1 MEKNKRD
8 SLSARMKQ
16 YEAVN
21 DRILVPKMPFI
32 IRVDGKN
39 FSTYTRGFKKPFDK
53 IMGKTMRE
61 VVAKLCEEIP
71 GAVLGYTQSDEIT
84 IICKY
89 TDRIISQAWFNGR
102 VRKIETIAASKAT
115 KWFNKLFTENLENY
129 EIEIRQKISLY
140 KEASDI
146 DKDAYRKYDTVLRK
160 KAGMAEFDARVFN
173 VPEWDCINNIIWR
186 QQDAIRNSVEMV
198 GHANFSTKE
207 LHKVNCEGIKKM
219 LKEQQGIDWE
229 KDFNSYQ
236 KYGAFCYR
244 VETQR
249 EIKGKTITRNEWY
262 CNKYEEFIVQED
274 RNRFAV
280 LTGLIED

>member
-1 MEKNKRD
+1 MEKNKKD
-8 SLSARMKQ
+8 SIADRMKQ
-16 YEAVN
+16 YESVN
-21 DRILVPKMPFI
+21 DRILVPKIPFI

-89 TDRIISQAWFNGR
+89 TDRIVSQAWFNGR

-115 KWFNKLFTENLENY
+115 KWFNKLFTENVMNY
-129 EIEIRQKISLY
+129 EIEFRQKISLY

-219 LKEQQGIDWE
+219 LKEQRGIDWE

-236 KYGAFCYR
+236 KYGAFCYK

-249 EIKGKTITRNEWY
+249 EIKGKTITRNGWY

>member
-1 MEKNKRD
+1 MEKNKKD
-8 SLSARMKQ
+8 SLADRMKQ

-21 DRILVPKMPFI
+21 DRYLVPKIPFI

-61 VVAKLCEEIP
+61 VATKLCEEIP

-89 TDRIISQAWFNGR
+89 TDRIVSQAWFNGR

-115 KWFNKLFTENLENY
+115 KWFNKLFTENVMNY
-129 EIEIRQKISLY
+129 EIEFRQKVSSY
-140 KEASDI
+140 DI

-198 GHANFSTKE
+198 GHANFSNKE

-219 LKEQQGIDWE
+219 LKEQRGIDWE

-249 EIKGKTITRNEWY
+249 EIKGKTITRNVWY

-280 LTGLIED
+280 LTGLTED

>member
-1 MEKNKRD
+1 MEKNKKD
-8 SLSARMKQ
+8 SLADRMKQ

-21 DRILVPKMPFI
+21 DRYLVPKIPVI

-53 IMGKTMRE
+53 IMGKTMRD
-61 VVAKLCEEIP
+61 VATKLCEEIP

-89 TDRIISQAWFNGR
+89 TDRIVSQAWFNGR

-115 KWFNKLFTENLENY
+115 KWFNKLFTENVVNY
-129 EIEIRQKISLY
+129 EIEFRQKISSY
-140 KEASDI
+140 DI

-198 GHANFSTKE
+198 GHANFSNKE

-219 LKEQQGIDWE
+219 LKEQRGIDWE

-249 EIKGKTITRNEWY
+249 EIKGKTITRNVWY

-280 LTGLIED
+280 LTGLTED

>member
-1 MEKNKRD
+1 MEKNKKD
-8 SLSARMKQ
+8 SLADRMKQ
-16 YEAVN
+16 YESVN
-21 DRILVPKMPFI
+21 DMILVPKIPFI

-61 VVAKLCEEIP
+61 VATKLCEEIP

-89 TDRIISQAWFNGR
+89 TDRIVSQAWFNGR
-102 VRKIETIAASKAT
+102 IRKIETIAASKAT
-115 KWFNKLFTENLENY
+115 KWFNKLFTENVMNY
-129 EIEIRQKISLY
+129 EIEFRQKVSSY
-140 KEASDI
+140 DI

-198 GHANFSTKE
+198 GHANFSNKE

-219 LKEQQGIDWE
+219 LKEQRGIDWE

-249 EIKGKTITRNEWY
+249 EIKGKTITRNVWY

-280 LTGLIED
+280 LTGLTED

>member
-1 MEKNKRD
+1 MEKNKKD
-8 SLSARMKQ
+8 SLADRMKQ
-16 YEAVN
+16 YESVN
-21 DRILVPKMPFI
+21 DIILVPKIPFI

-61 VVAKLCEEIP
+61 VATKLCEEIP

-89 TDRIISQAWFNGR
+89 TDRIVSQAWFNGR

-115 KWFNKLFTENLENY
+115 KWFNKLFTENVVDY
-129 EIEIRQKISLY
+129 EIEFRQKISSY
-140 KEASDI
+140 DI

-198 GHANFSTKE
+198 GHANFSNKE

-219 LKEQQGIDWE
+219 LKEQRGIDWE

-249 EIKGKTITRNEWY
+249 EIKGKTITRNVWY

-280 LTGLIED
+280 LTGLTED

>member
-1 MEKNKRD
+1 MGKIKKD
-8 SLSARMKQ
+8 SLADRMKQ

-21 DRILVPKMPFI
+21 DMYLVPKIPFI

-61 VVAKLCEEIP
+61 VATKLCEEIP

-89 TDRIISQAWFNGR
+89 TDRIVSQAWFNGR
-102 VRKIETIAASKAT
+102 VRKIETIAASKTT
-115 KWFNKLFTENLENY
+115 KWFNKLFTENVVDY
-129 EIEIRQKISLY
+129 EIEFRQKISSY
-140 KEASDI
+140 DI

-198 GHANFSTKE
+198 GHANFSNKE

-219 LKEQQGIDWE
+219 LKEQRGIDWE

-249 EIKGKTITRNEWY
+249 EIKGKTITRNVWY

-280 LTGLIED
+280 LTGLTED

>member
-1 MEKNKRD
+1 MEKNKKD
-8 SLSARMKQ
+8 SLADRMKQ

-21 DRILVPKMPFI
+21 DRYLVPKIPFI

-61 VVAKLCEEIP
+61 VATKLCEEIP

-89 TDRIISQAWFNGR
+89 TDRIVSQAWFNGR

-115 KWFNKLFTENLENY
+115 KWFNKLFTENVMNY
-129 EIEIRQKISLY
+129 EIEIRQKISSY
-140 KEASDI
+140 DI
-146 DKDAYRKYDTVLRK
+146 DKDAYRKYDTVLRN

-198 GHANFSTKE
+198 GHANFSNKE

-219 LKEQQGIDWE
+219 LKEQKGIDWE

-249 EIKGKTITRNEWY
+249 EIKGKTITRNVWY

-280 LTGLIED
+280 LTGLTED

>member
-1 MEKNKRD
+1 MEKNKKD
-8 SLSARMKQ
+8 SIADRMKQ
-16 YEAVN
+16 YESVN
-21 DRILVPKMPFI
+21 DRILVPKIPFI

-89 TDRIISQAWFNGR
+89 TDRIVSQAWFNGR

-115 KWFNKLFTENLENY
+115 KWFNKLFTENVMNY
-129 EIEIRQKISLY
+129 EIEFRQKISLY

-219 LKEQQGIDWE
+219 LKEQRGIDWE

-236 KYGAFCYR
+236 KYGAFCYK

>member
-1 MEKNKRD
+1 MGKIKKD
-8 SLSARMKQ
+8 SLADRMKQ

-21 DRILVPKMPFI
+21 DRILVPKIPFI
-32 IRVDGKN
+32 IRVDGRN

-61 VVAKLCEEIP
+61 VVTKLCEEIP

-89 TDRIISQAWFNGR
+89 TDRIVSQAWFNGR

-115 KWFNKLFTENLENY
+115 KWFNKLFTENVMNY
-129 EIEIRQKISLY
+129 EIEFRQKISSY
-140 KEASDI
+140 DI

-198 GHANFSTKE
+198 GHANFSNKE

-219 LKEQQGIDWE
+219 LKEQRGIDWE

-249 EIKGKTITRNEWY
+249 EIKGKTITRNVWY
-262 CNKYEEFIVQED
+262 CNKYEEFIVQEIG
-274 RNRFAV
+274 RASCRERV
-280 LTGLIED
+280 

>member
-1 MEKNKRD
+1 MEKNKKD
-8 SLSARMKQ
+8 SLADRMKQ
-16 YEAVN
+16 YESVN
-21 DRILVPKMPFI
+21 DRYLVPKIPFI

-61 VVAKLCEEIP
+61 VTTKLCEEIP

-89 TDRIISQAWFNGR
+89 TDRIVSQAWFNGR

-115 KWFNKLFTENLENY
+115 KWFNKLFTENVVNY
-129 EIEIRQKISLY
+129 EIEFRQKVSSY
-140 KEASDI
+140 DI

-198 GHANFSTKE
+198 GHANFSNKE
-207 LHKVNCEGIKKM
+207 LHNVNCEGIKKM
-219 LKEQQGIDWE
+219 LKEQKGIDWE
-229 KDFNSYQ
+229 KDFSSYQ

-249 EIKGKTITRNEWY
+249 EIKGKTITRNVWY
-262 CNKYEEFIVQED
+262 CNKYEEFIVQDD

-280 LTGLIED
+280 LTGLTED

>member
-1 MEKNKRD
+1 MEKNKKD
-8 SLSARMKQ
+8 SLADRMKQ

-21 DRILVPKMPFI
+21 DRYLVPKIPFI

-61 VVAKLCEEIP
+61 VVTKLCEEIP

-89 TDRIISQAWFNGR
+89 TDRIVSQAWFNGR

-115 KWFNKLFTENLENY
+115 KWFNKLFTENVVNY
-129 EIEIRQKISLY
+129 EIEFRQKISSY
-140 KEASDI
+140 DI

-198 GHANFSTKE
+198 GHANFSNKE

-219 LKEQQGIDWE
+219 LKEQKGIDWE
-229 KDFNSYQ
+229 KDFSSYQ

-249 EIKGKTITRNEWY
+249 EVKGKTITRNVWY

-280 LTGLIED
+280 LTGLTED

>member
-1 MEKNKRD
+1 MGKIKKD
-8 SLSARMKQ
+8 SLGDRMKQ

-32 IRVDGKN
+32 IRVDGKA
-39 FSTYTRGFKKPFDK
+39 FHTYTRGLKKPFDT
-53 IMGKTMRE
+53 ILGDTMRE
-61 VVAKLCEEIP
+61 VATKLCEEIP

-84 IICKY
+84 IVCKY
-89 TDRIISQAWFNGR
+89 TDRIVSQAWFNGR

-115 KWFNKLFTENLENY
+115 KWFNKLFTENVMNY
-129 EIEIRQKISLY
+129 EIEIRQKIALY

-173 VPEWDCINNIIWR
+173 VPEWDCINNVIWR

-219 LKEQQGIDWE
+219 LKEQRGIDWE
-229 KDFNSYQ
+229 KDFNCYQ

-244 VETQR
+244 IETQK
-249 EIKGKTITRNEWY
+249 EVKGKTVTRNEWY

-274 RNRFAV
+274 RARFAV
-280 LTGLIED
+280 LTDLMED

>member
-1 MEKNKRD
+1 MGKIKKD
-8 SLSARMKQ
+8 SLADRMKQ

-21 DRILVPKMPFI
+21 DMYLVPKIPFI

-61 VVAKLCEEIP
+61 VATKLCEEIP

-89 TDRIISQAWFNGR
+89 TDRIVSQAWFNGR

-115 KWFNKLFTENLENY
+115 KWFNKLFTENVVNY
-129 EIEIRQKISLY
+129 EIEFRQKVSSY
-140 KEASDI
+140 DI

-198 GHANFSTKE
+198 GHANFSNKE

-219 LKEQQGIDWE
+219 LKEQKGIDWE

-249 EIKGKTITRNEWY
+249 EIKGKTITRNVWY

-280 LTGLIED
+280 LTGLTED

>member
-1 MEKNKRD
+1 MEKNKKD
-8 SLSARMKQ
+8 SLADRMKQ
-16 YEAVN
+16 YESVN
-21 DRILVPKMPFI
+21 DRYLVPKIPFI

-61 VVAKLCEEIP
+61 VATKLCEEIP

-89 TDRIISQAWFNGR
+89 TDRIVSQAWFNGR

-115 KWFNKLFTENLENY
+115 KWFNKLFTENVVNY
-129 EIEIRQKISLY
+129 EIEFRQKISSY
-140 KEASDI
+140 DI

-198 GHANFSTKE
+198 GHANFSNKE

-219 LKEQQGIDWE
+219 LKEQRGIDWE

-249 EIKGKTITRNEWY
+249 EIKGKTITRNVWY

-280 LTGLIED
+280 LTGLTED

>member
-1 MEKNKRD
+1 
-8 SLSARMKQ
+8 MKQ

-21 DRILVPKMPFI
+21 DMYLVPKIPFI

-61 VVAKLCEEIP
+61 VATKLCEEIP

-89 TDRIISQAWFNGR
+89 TDRIVSQAWFNGR

-115 KWFNKLFTENLENY
+115 KWFNKLFTENVVNY
-129 EIEIRQKISLY
+129 EIEFRQKISSY
-140 KEASDI
+140 DI

-173 VPEWDCINNIIWR
+173 VPEWDYINNIIWR

-198 GHANFSTKE
+198 GHANFSNKE

-219 LKEQQGIDWE
+219 LKEQRGIDWE

-249 EIKGKTITRNEWY
+249 EIKGKTITRNVWY

-280 LTGLIED
+280 LTGLTED

>member
-1 MEKNKRD
+1 MERNKKD
-8 SLSARMKQ
+8 SLADRMKQ
-16 YEAVN
+16 YESVN
-21 DRILVPKMPFI
+21 DRYLVPKIPFI

-61 VVAKLCEEIP
+61 VATKLCEEIP

-89 TDRIISQAWFNGR
+89 TDRIVSQAWFNGR

-115 KWFNKLFTENLENY
+115 KWFNKLFTENVADY
-129 EIEIRQKISLY
+129 EIEFRQKISSY
-140 KEASDI
+140 DI

-198 GHANFSTKE
+198 GHANFSNKE

-219 LKEQQGIDWE
+219 LKEQRGIDWE

-244 VETQR
+244 VEMQR
-249 EIKGKTITRNEWY
+249 EIKGKTITRNVWY

-280 LTGLIED
+280 LTGLTED